1 MSITSPS
8 PPEQRL
14 LCLSALV
21 SLLNANL
28 WDQSAEWQQQLRSD
42 SSNPAK
48 LESIL
53 KVIVRKLQVIP
64 DVPHG
69 NEVAAAQ

>member
-1 MSITSPS
+1 MVPITFF
-8 PPEQRL
+8 
-14 LCLSALV
+14 
-21 SLLNANL
+21 
-28 WDQSAEWQQQLRSD
+28 LRSQ
-42 SSNPAK
+42 SLYFPAVLAGFLNTILGSVSVALNPTLPDRRNPTK

-69 NEVAAAQ
+69 N